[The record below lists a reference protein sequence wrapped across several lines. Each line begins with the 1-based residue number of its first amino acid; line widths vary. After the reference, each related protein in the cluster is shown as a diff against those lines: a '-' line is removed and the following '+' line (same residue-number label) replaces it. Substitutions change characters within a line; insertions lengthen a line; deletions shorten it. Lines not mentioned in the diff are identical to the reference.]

1 MAEMNGDKIIVF
13 KTPDG
18 DWGEFSNQYRAP
30 FTYMGIRFESVEQ
43 FLYYMRAVFGRSKA
57 TAEKILECGGDS
69 AALVKTSKKQ
79 RLLENN
85 SWEEVRQQ
93 IMRLGMRQKF
103 LQNPELRKKLLSTGF
118 RLLVEIPKEGL
129 LDRILPPSEEWVRD
143 PSKWKN
149 RNTTGKALMRVRA
162 DLRSADRLVGADEA
176 YVFPKAPFILQTPV
190 GKMTLQEISALPG
203 AKESVRAYLDTARQY
218 LELFLATPDNVGNLN
233 RIPLVTME
241 RVIAGNAADIESTLN
256 RAKARAAAEEA
267 AKEAAKAAAEEAAKE
282 AAEAPEPAQ
291 ETAAEGFPDAE
302 TPAVPEEQA
311 AAPAAGEVIAENTAV
326 SPEEETNAAP
336 AAVLEFGAEPAAIS
350 EEAPEPVPLTEEPSR
365 ILQEGTEDIPAEE
378 LPDDIPEE
386 GFYALLYDLDEM
398 MKLGLI

>member
-1 MAEMNGDKIIVF
+1 MAELNGDKIIVF

-18 DWGEFSNQYRAP
+18 EWGEFSNQYQAP
-30 FTYMGIRFESVEQ
+30 FTYIGTRFESVEQ
-43 FLYYMRAVFGRSKA
+43 FLYYMRALFGRSKA
-57 TAEKILECGGDS
+57 TAAKVLECGGDS
-69 AALVKTSKKQ
+69 AALVKISKKQ

-143 PSKWKN
+143 PAKWKN
-149 RNTTGKALMRVRA
+149 RNMTGKALMQVRA
-162 DLRSADRLVGADEA
+162 DLRCADRLVGADEA
-176 YVFPKAPFILQTPV
+176 YVFPKAPFILQTPI
-190 GKMTLQEISALPG
+190 GKMTLQEIAALPG

-218 LELFLATPDNVGNLN
+218 LELFLATSDNVGNLN

-241 RVIAGNAADIESTLN
+241 RVIAGNAADIENALN
-256 RAKARAAAEEA
+256 RAKARAAAA
-267 AKEAAKAAAEEAAKE
+267 ATAVT
-282 AAEAPEPAQ
+282 EPDQ
-291 ETAAEGFPDAE
+291 ETAAEAASDSE
-302 TPAVPEEQA
+302 TTAVPEEQA
-311 AAPAAGEVIAENTAV
+311 AAPAADEADTGDTNV
-326 SPEEETNAAP
+326 STEEDTNAAP
-336 AAVLEFGAEPAAIS
+336 AAVLEFGAEPAAVS
-350 EEAPEPVPLTEEPSR
+350 EETPVPLSMTEEPSD
-365 ILQEGTEDIPAEE
+365 ISQENTADVPAED

-398 MKLGLI
+398 MKLGII

>member
-1 MAEMNGDKIIVF
+1 MAELNGDKIIVF

-18 DWGEFSNQYRAP
+18 EWGEFSNQYQAP
-30 FTYMGIRFESVEQ
+30 FTYIGTRFESVEQ
-43 FLYYMRAVFGRSKA
+43 FLYYMRALFGRSKA
-57 TAEKILECGGDS
+57 TAEKVLECGGDS
-69 AALVKTSKKQ
+69 AALVKISKKQ

-143 PSKWKN
+143 PAKWKN
-149 RNTTGKALMRVRA
+149 RNMTGKALMQVRA
-162 DLRSADRLVGADEA
+162 DLRCADRLVGADEA
-176 YVFPKAPFILQTPV
+176 YVFPKAPFILQTPI
-190 GKMTLQEISALPG
+190 GKMTLQEIAALPG

-218 LELFLATPDNVGNLN
+218 LELFLATSDNVGNLN

-241 RVIAGNAADIESTLN
+241 RVIAGNAADIENALN
-256 RAKARAAAEEA
+256 RAKARAAAA
-267 AKEAAKAAAEEAAKE
+267 ATAVT
-282 AAEAPEPAQ
+282 EPDQ
-291 ETAAEGFPDAE
+291 ETAAEAASDSE
-302 TPAVPEEQA
+302 TTAVPEEQA
-311 AAPAAGEVIAENTAV
+311 AAPAADEADTGDTNV
-326 SPEEETNAAP
+326 STEEDTNAAP
-336 AAVLEFGAEPAAIS
+336 AAVLEFGAEPAAVS
-350 EEAPEPVPLTEEPSR
+350 EETPVPLSMTEEPSD
-365 ILQEGTEDIPAEE
+365 ISQENTADVPAED

-398 MKLGLI
+398 MKLGII

>member
-1 MAEMNGDKIIVF
+1 MAELNGDKIIVF

-18 DWGEFSNQYRAP
+18 EWGEFSNQYQAP
-30 FTYMGIRFESVEQ
+30 FTYIGTRFESVEQ
-43 FLYYMRAVFGRSKA
+43 FLYYMRALFGRSKA
-57 TAEKILECGGDS
+57 TAEKVLECGGDS
-69 AALVKTSKKQ
+69 AALVKISKKQ

-143 PSKWKN
+143 PAKWKN
-149 RNTTGKALMRVRA
+149 RNMTGKALMQVRA
-162 DLRSADRLVGADEA
+162 DLRCADRLVGADEA
-176 YVFPKAPFILQTPV
+176 YVFPKAPFILQTPI
-190 GKMTLQEISALPG
+190 GKMTLQEIAALPG

-218 LELFLATPDNVGNLN
+218 LELFLATSDNVGNLN

-241 RVIAGNAADIESTLN
+241 RVIAGNAADIENALN
-256 RAKARAAAEEA
+256 RAKARAAA
-267 AKEAAKAAAEEAAKE
+267 AAAAV
-282 AAEAPEPAQ
+282 PEPDQ
-291 ETAAEGFPDAE
+291 ETAAEAVSDSE
-302 TPAVPEEQA
+302 TTAVPEEQA
-311 AAPAAGEVIAENTAV
+311 AAPAVDEADTGDTNV
-326 SPEEETNAAP
+326 STEEDTNAAP
-336 AAVLEFGAEPAAIS
+336 AAVLEFGAEPAAVS
-350 EEAPEPVPLTEEPSR
+350 EETPVPVSMTEEPSD
-365 ILQEGTEDIPAEE
+365 ISQESTADVPAED

-398 MKLGLI
+398 MKLGII

>member
-1 MAEMNGDKIIVF
+1 MAELNGDKIIVF

-18 DWGEFSNQYRAP
+18 EWGEFSNQYQAP
-30 FTYMGIRFESVEQ
+30 FTYIGTRFESVEQ
-43 FLYYMRAVFGRSKA
+43 FLYYMRALFGRSKA
-57 TAEKILECGGDS
+57 TAEKVLECGGDS
-69 AALVKTSKKQ
+69 AALVKISKKQ

-143 PSKWKN
+143 PAKWKN
-149 RNTTGKALMRVRA
+149 RNMTGKALMQVRA
-162 DLRSADRLVGADEA
+162 DLRCADRLVGADEA
-176 YVFPKAPFILQTPV
+176 YVFPKAPFILQTPI
-190 GKMTLQEISALPG
+190 GKMTLQEIAALPG

-218 LELFLATPDNVGNLN
+218 LELFLATSDNVGNLN

-241 RVIAGNAADIESTLN
+241 RVIAGNAADIENALN
-256 RAKARAAAEEA
+256 RAKARAAA
-267 AKEAAKAAAEEAAKE
+267 AAAAV
-282 AAEAPEPAQ
+282 PEPDQ
-291 ETAAEGFPDAE
+291 ETAAEAVSDSE
-302 TPAVPEEQA
+302 TTAVPEEQA
-311 AAPAAGEVIAENTAV
+311 AAPAADEADTGDTNV
-326 SPEEETNAAP
+326 STEEDTNAAP
-336 AAVLEFGAEPAAIS
+336 AAVLEFGAEPAAVS
-350 EEAPEPVPLTEEPSR
+350 EETPVPLSMTEEPSD
-365 ILQEGTEDIPAEE
+365 ISQENTADVPAED

-398 MKLGLI
+398 MKLGII

>member
-1 MAEMNGDKIIVF
+1 MAELNGDKIIVF

-18 DWGEFSNQYRAP
+18 EWGEFSNQYQAP
-30 FTYMGIRFESVEQ
+30 FTYIGTRFESVEQ
-43 FLYYMRAVFGRSKA
+43 FLYYMRALFGRSKA
-57 TAEKILECGGDS
+57 TAEKVLECGGDS
-69 AALVKTSKKQ
+69 AALVKISKKQ

-143 PSKWKN
+143 PAKWKN
-149 RNTTGKALMRVRA
+149 RNMTGKALMQVRA
-162 DLRSADRLVGADEA
+162 DLRCADRLVGADEA
-176 YVFPKAPFILQTPV
+176 YVFPKAPFILQTPI
-190 GKMTLQEISALPG
+190 GKMTLQEIAALPG

-218 LELFLATPDNVGNLN
+218 LELFLATSDNVGNLN

-241 RVIAGNAADIESTLN
+241 RVIAGNAADIENALN
-256 RAKARAAAEEA
+256 RAKARAAA
-267 AKEAAKAAAEEAAKE
+267 AAAAV
-282 AAEAPEPAQ
+282 PEPDQ
-291 ETAAEGFPDAE
+291 ETAAEAASDSE
-302 TPAVPEEQA
+302 TTAVPEEQA
-311 AAPAAGEVIAENTAV
+311 AAPAADEADTGDTNV
-326 SPEEETNAAP
+326 STEEDTNAAP
-336 AAVLEFGAEPAAIS
+336 AAVLEFGAEPAAVS
-350 EEAPEPVPLTEEPSR
+350 EETPVPLSMTEEPSD
-365 ILQEGTEDIPAEE
+365 ISQENTADVPAED

-398 MKLGLI
+398 MKLGII

>member
-1 MAEMNGDKIIVF
+1 MAELNGDKIIVF

-18 DWGEFSNQYRAP
+18 EWGEFSNQYQAP
-30 FTYMGIRFESVEQ
+30 FTYIGTRFESVEQ
-43 FLYYMRAVFGRSKA
+43 FLYYMRALFGRSKA
-57 TAEKILECGGDS
+57 TAEKVLECGGDS
-69 AALVKTSKKQ
+69 AALVKISKKQ

-143 PSKWKN
+143 PAKWKN
-149 RNTTGKALMRVRA
+149 RNMTGKALMQVRA
-162 DLRSADRLVGADEA
+162 DLRCADRLVGADEA
-176 YVFPKAPFILQTPV
+176 YVFPKAPFILQTPI
-190 GKMTLQEISALPG
+190 GKMTLQEIAALPG

-218 LELFLATPDNVGNLN
+218 LELFLATSDNVGNLN

-241 RVIAGNAADIESTLN
+241 RVIAGNAADIENALN
-256 RAKARAAAEEA
+256 RAKARAAA
-267 AKEAAKAAAEEAAKE
+267 AAAAV
-282 AAEAPEPAQ
+282 PEPDQ
-291 ETAAEGFPDAE
+291 ETAAEAASDSE
-302 TPAVPEEQA
+302 TTAVPEEQA
-311 AAPAAGEVIAENTAV
+311 AAPAADEADTGDTNV
-326 SPEEETNAAP
+326 STEEDTNAAP
-336 AAVLEFGAEPAAIS
+336 AAVLEFGAEPA
-350 EEAPEPVPLTEEPSR
+350 EETPVPVSMTEEPSD
-365 ILQEGTEDIPAEE
+365 ISQENTADVPAED

-398 MKLGLI
+398 MKLGII

>member
-1 MAEMNGDKIIVF
+1 MAELNGDKIIVF

-18 DWGEFSNQYRAP
+18 EWGEFSNQYQAP
-30 FTYMGIRFESVEQ
+30 FTYIGTRFESVEQ
-43 FLYYMRAVFGRSKA
+43 FLYYMRALFGRSKA
-57 TAEKILECGGDS
+57 TAEKVLECGGDS
-69 AALVKTSKKQ
+69 AALVKISKKQ

-143 PSKWKN
+143 PAKWKN
-149 RNTTGKALMRVRA
+149 RNMTGKALMQVRA
-162 DLRSADRLVGADEA
+162 DLRCADRLVGADEA
-176 YVFPKAPFILQTPV
+176 YVFPKAPFILQTPI
-190 GKMTLQEISALPG
+190 GKMTLQEIAALPG

-218 LELFLATPDNVGNLN
+218 LELFLATSDNVGNLN

-241 RVIAGNAADIESTLN
+241 RVIAGNAADIENALN
-256 RAKARAAAEEA
+256 RAKARAAA
-267 AKEAAKAAAEEAAKE
+267 AAAAVT
-282 AAEAPEPAQ
+282 EPDQ
-291 ETAAEGFPDAE
+291 ETAAEAASDSE
-302 TPAVPEEQA
+302 TTAVPEEQA
-311 AAPAAGEVIAENTAV
+311 AAPAADEADTGDTNV
-326 SPEEETNAAP
+326 STEEDTNAAP
-336 AAVLEFGAEPAAIS
+336 AAVLEFGAEPAAVS
-350 EEAPEPVPLTEEPSR
+350 EETHVPLSMTEEPSD
-365 ILQEGTEDIPAEE
+365 ISQEKTADVPAED

-398 MKLGLI
+398 MKLGII

>member
-1 MAEMNGDKIIVF
+1 MAELNGDKIIVF

-18 DWGEFSNQYRAP
+18 EWGEFSNQYQAP
-30 FTYMGIRFESVEQ
+30 FTYIGTRFESVEQ
-43 FLYYMRAVFGRSKA
+43 FLYYMRALFGRSKA
-57 TAEKILECGGDS
+57 TAEKVLECGGDS
-69 AALVKTSKKQ
+69 AALVKISKKQ

-143 PSKWKN
+143 PAKWKN
-149 RNTTGKALMRVRA
+149 RNMTGKALMQVRA
-162 DLRSADRLVGADEA
+162 DLRCADRLVGADEA
-176 YVFPKAPFILQTPV
+176 YVFPKAPFILQTPI
-190 GKMTLQEISALPG
+190 GKMTLQEIAALPG

-218 LELFLATPDNVGNLN
+218 LELFLATSDNVGNLN

-241 RVIAGNAADIESTLN
+241 RVIAGNAADIENALN
-256 RAKARAAAEEA
+256 RAKARAAAA
-267 AKEAAKAAAEEAAKE
+267 AV
-282 AAEAPEPAQ
+282 PEPDQ
-291 ETAAEGFPDAE
+291 ETAAEAVSDSE
-302 TPAVPEEQA
+302 TTAVPEEQA
-311 AAPAAGEVIAENTAV
+311 AAPAADEADTGDTNV
-326 SPEEETNAAP
+326 STEEDTNAAP
-336 AAVLEFGAEPAAIS
+336 AAVLEFGAEPAAVS
-350 EEAPEPVPLTEEPSR
+350 EETPVPLSMTEEPSD
-365 ILQEGTEDIPAEE
+365 ISQENTADVPAED

-398 MKLGLI
+398 MKLGII

>member
-1 MAEMNGDKIIVF
+1 MAELNGDKIIVF

-18 DWGEFSNQYRAP
+18 EWGEFSNQYQAP
-30 FTYMGIRFESVEQ
+30 FTYIGTRFESVEQ
-43 FLYYMRAVFGRSKA
+43 FLYYMRALFGRSKA
-57 TAEKILECGGDS
+57 TAEKVLACGGDS
-69 AALVKTSKKQ
+69 AALVKISKKQ

-143 PSKWKN
+143 PAKWKN
-149 RNTTGKALMRVRA
+149 RNMTGKALMQVRA
-162 DLRSADRLVGADEA
+162 DLRCADRLVGADEA
-176 YVFPKAPFILQTPV
+176 YVFPKAPFILQTPI
-190 GKMTLQEISALPG
+190 GKMTLQEIAALPG

-218 LELFLATPDNVGNLN
+218 LELFLATSDNVGNLN

-241 RVIAGNAADIESTLN
+241 RVIAGNAADIENALN
-256 RAKARAAAEEA
+256 RAKARAAAA
-267 AKEAAKAAAEEAAKE
+267 ATAVT
-282 AAEAPEPAQ
+282 EPDQ
-291 ETAAEGFPDAE
+291 ETAAEAASDSE
-302 TPAVPEEQA
+302 TTAVPEEQA
-311 AAPAAGEVIAENTAV
+311 AAPAADEADTGDTNV
-326 SPEEETNAAP
+326 STEEDTNAAP
-336 AAVLEFGAEPAAIS
+336 AAVLEFGAEPAAVS
-350 EEAPEPVPLTEEPSR
+350 EETPVPLSMTEEPSD
-365 ILQEGTEDIPAEE
+365 ISQENTADVPAED

-398 MKLGLI
+398 MKLGII

>member
-1 MAEMNGDKIIVF
+1 MAELNGDKIIVF

-18 DWGEFSNQYRAP
+18 EWGEFSNQYQAP
-30 FTYMGIRFESVEQ
+30 FTYIGTRFESVEQ
-43 FLYYMRAVFGRSKA
+43 FLSYMRALFGRSKA
-57 TAEKILECGGDS
+57 TAEKVLECGGDS
-69 AALVKTSKKQ
+69 AALVKISKKQ

-143 PSKWKN
+143 PAKWKN
-149 RNTTGKALMRVRA
+149 RNMTGKALMQVRA
-162 DLRSADRLVGADEA
+162 DLRCADRLVGADEA
-176 YVFPKAPFILQTPV
+176 YVFPKAPFILQTPI
-190 GKMTLQEISALPG
+190 GKMTLQEIAALPG

-218 LELFLATPDNVGNLN
+218 LELFLATSDNVGNLN

-241 RVIAGNAADIESTLN
+241 RVIAGNAADIENALN
-256 RAKARAAAEEA
+256 RAKARAAA
-267 AKEAAKAAAEEAAKE
+267 AAAAV
-282 AAEAPEPAQ
+282 PEPDQ
-291 ETAAEGFPDAE
+291 ETAAEAVSDSE
-302 TPAVPEEQA
+302 TTAVPEEQA
-311 AAPAAGEVIAENTAV
+311 AAPAADEADTGDTNV
-326 SPEEETNAAP
+326 STEEDTNAAP
-336 AAVLEFGAEPAAIS
+336 AAVLEFGAEPAAVS
-350 EEAPEPVPLTEEPSR
+350 EETPVPLSMTEEPSD
-365 ILQEGTEDIPAEE
+365 ISQENTADVPAED

-398 MKLGLI
+398 MKLGII

>member
-1 MAEMNGDKIIVF
+1 MAELNGDKIIVF

-18 DWGEFSNQYRAP
+18 EWGEFSNQYQAP
-30 FTYMGIRFESVEQ
+30 FTYIGTRFESVEQ
-43 FLYYMRAVFGRSKA
+43 FLYYMRALFGRSKA
-57 TAEKILECGGDS
+57 TAEKVLECGGDS
-69 AALVKTSKKQ
+69 AALVKISKKQ

-143 PSKWKN
+143 PAKWKN
-149 RNTTGKALMRVRA
+149 RNMTGKALMQVRA
-162 DLRSADRLVGADEA
+162 DLRCADRLVGADEA
-176 YVFPKAPFILQTPV
+176 YVFPKAPFILQTPI
-190 GKMTLQEISALPG
+190 GKMTLQEIAALPG

-218 LELFLATPDNVGNLN
+218 LELFLATSDNVGNLN

-241 RVIAGNAADIESTLN
+241 RVIAGNAADIENALN
-256 RAKARAAAEEA
+256 RAKARAAAA
-267 AKEAAKAAAEEAAKE
+267 ATAVT
-282 AAEAPEPAQ
+282 EPDQ
-291 ETAAEGFPDAE
+291 ETAAEAASDSE
-302 TPAVPEEQA
+302 TTAVPEEQA
-311 AAPAAGEVIAENTAV
+311 AAPAADEADTGDTDV
-326 SPEEETNAAP
+326 STEEDTNAAP
-336 AAVLEFGAEPAAIS
+336 AAVLEFGAEPAAVS
-350 EEAPEPVPLTEEPSR
+350 EETPVPLSMTEEPSD
-365 ILQEGTEDIPAEE
+365 ISQENTADVPAED

-398 MKLGLI
+398 MKLGII

>member
-1 MAEMNGDKIIVF
+1 MAELNGDKIIVF

-18 DWGEFSNQYRAP
+18 EWGEFSNQYQAP
-30 FTYMGIRFESVEQ
+30 FTYIGTRFESVEQ
-43 FLYYMRAVFGRSKA
+43 FLYYMRALFGRSKA
-57 TAEKILECGGDS
+57 TAEKVLECGGDS
-69 AALVKTSKKQ
+69 AALVKISKKQ

-143 PSKWKN
+143 PAKWKN
-149 RNTTGKALMRVRA
+149 RNMTGKALMQVRA
-162 DLRSADRLVGADEA
+162 DLRCADRLVGADEA
-176 YVFPKAPFILQTPV
+176 YVFPKAPFILQTPI
-190 GKMTLQEISALPG
+190 GKMTLQEIAALPG

-218 LELFLATPDNVGNLN
+218 LELFLATSDNVGNLN

-241 RVIAGNAADIESTLN
+241 RVIAGNAADIENALN
-256 RAKARAAAEEA
+256 RAKARAAA
-267 AKEAAKAAAEEAAKE
+267 AAAAV
-282 AAEAPEPAQ
+282 PEPDQ
-291 ETAAEGFPDAE
+291 ETAAEAASDSE
-302 TPAVPEEQA
+302 TTAVPEEQA
-311 AAPAAGEVIAENTAV
+311 AAPAADEADTGDTNV
-326 SPEEETNAAP
+326 STEEDTNAAP
-336 AAVLEFGAEPAAIS
+336 AAVLEFGAEPAAAS
-350 EEAPEPVPLTEEPSR
+350 EEPPVPLSMTEEPSD
-365 ILQEGTEDIPAEE
+365 ISQENTVDVPAED

-398 MKLGLI
+398 MKLGII

>member
-1 MAEMNGDKIIVF
+1 MAELNGDKIIVF

-18 DWGEFSNQYRAP
+18 EWGEFSNQYQAP
-30 FTYMGIRFESVEQ
+30 FTYIGTRFESVEQ
-43 FLYYMRAVFGRSKA
+43 FLYYMRALFGRSKA
-57 TAEKILECGGDS
+57 TAEKVLECGGDS
-69 AALVKTSKKQ
+69 AALVKISKKQ

-143 PSKWKN
+143 PAKWKN
-149 RNTTGKALMRVRA
+149 RNMTGKALMQVRA
-162 DLRSADRLVGADEA
+162 DLRCADRLVGADEA
-176 YVFPKAPFILQTPV
+176 YVFPKAPFILQTPIA
-190 GKMTLQEISALPG
+190 KMTLQEIAALPG

-218 LELFLATPDNVGNLN
+218 LELFLATSDNVGNLN

-241 RVIAGNAADIESTLN
+241 RVIAGNAADIENALN
-256 RAKARAAAEEA
+256 RAKARAAA
-267 AKEAAKAAAEEAAKE
+267 AAAAVT
-282 AAEAPEPAQ
+282 EPDQ
-291 ETAAEGFPDAE
+291 ETAAEAASDSE
-302 TPAVPEEQA
+302 TTAVPEEQA
-311 AAPAAGEVIAENTAV
+311 AAPAADEADTGDTNV
-326 SPEEETNAAP
+326 STEEDTNAAP
-336 AAVLEFGAEPAAIS
+336 AAVLEFGAEPAAAS
-350 EEAPEPVPLTEEPSR
+350 EEAPVPVYMTEEPS
-365 ILQEGTEDIPAEE
+365 DISQGNTVDVPAED

-398 MKLGLI
+398 MKLGII

>member
-1 MAEMNGDKIIVF
+1 MAELNGDKIIVF

-18 DWGEFSNQYRAP
+18 EWGEFSNQYQAP
-30 FTYMGIRFESVEQ
+30 FTYIGTRFESVEQ
-43 FLYYMRAVFGRSKA
+43 FLYYMRALFGRSKA
-57 TAEKILECGGDS
+57 TAEKVLECGGDS
-69 AALVKTSKKQ
+69 AALVKISKKQ

-143 PSKWKN
+143 PAKWKN
-149 RNTTGKALMRVRA
+149 RNMTGKALMQVRA
-162 DLRSADRLVGADEA
+162 DLRCADRLVGADEA
-176 YVFPKAPFILQTPV
+176 YVFPKAPFILQTPI
-190 GKMTLQEISALPG
+190 GKMTLQEIAALPG

-218 LELFLATPDNVGNLN
+218 LELFLATSDNVGNLN

-241 RVIAGNAADIESTLN
+241 RVIAGNAADIENALN
-256 RAKARAAAEEA
+256 RAKARAAAA
-267 AKEAAKAAAEEAAKE
+267 ATAVT
-282 AAEAPEPAQ
+282 EPDQ
-291 ETAAEGFPDAE
+291 ETAAEAVSDSE
-302 TPAVPEEQA
+302 TTAVPEEQA
-311 AAPAAGEVIAENTAV
+311 AAPAADEADTGDTNV
-326 SPEEETNAAP
+326 STEEDTNAAP
-336 AAVLEFGAEPAAIS
+336 AAVLEFGAEPAAVS
-350 EEAPEPVPLTEEPSR
+350 EETPVPLSMTEEPSD
-365 ILQEGTEDIPAEE
+365 ISQENTADVPAED

-398 MKLGLI
+398 MKLGII

>member
-1 MAEMNGDKIIVF
+1 MAELNGDKIIVF

-18 DWGEFSNQYRAP
+18 EWGEFSNQYQAP
-30 FTYMGIRFESVEQ
+30 FTYMGTRFESVEQ
-43 FLYYMRAVFGRSKA
+43 FLYYMRALFGRSKA
-57 TAEKILECGGDS
+57 TAEKVLECGGNS
-69 AALVKTSKKQ
+69 AALVKISKKQ

-143 PSKWKN
+143 PAKWKN
-149 RNTTGKALMRVRA
+149 RNMTGKALMQVRA
-162 DLRSADRLVGADEA
+162 DLRCADRLVGADEA
-176 YVFPKAPFILQTPV
+176 YVFPKAPFILQTPI
-190 GKMTLQEISALPG
+190 GKMTLQEIAALPG

-218 LELFLATPDNVGNLN
+218 LELFLATSDNVGNLN

-241 RVIAGNAADIESTLN
+241 RVIAGNAADIENALN
-256 RAKARAAAEEA
+256 RAKARAAA
-267 AKEAAKAAAEEAAKE
+267 AAAAV
-282 AAEAPEPAQ
+282 PEPDQ
-291 ETAAEGFPDAE
+291 ETAAEAVSDSE
-302 TPAVPEEQA
+302 TTAIPEEQA
-311 AAPAAGEVIAENTAV
+311 AAPAADEADTGDTNV
-326 SPEEETNAAP
+326 STEEDTNAAP
-336 AAVLEFGAEPAAIS
+336 AAVLEFGAEPAAVS
-350 EEAPEPVPLTEEPSR
+350 EEAPVPVSMTEEPS
-365 ILQEGTEDIPAEE
+365 DISKESTADVPAED

>member
-1 MAEMNGDKIIVF
+1 MAELNGDKIIVF

-18 DWGEFSNQYRAP
+18 EWGEFSNQYQAP
-30 FTYMGIRFESVEQ
+30 FTYIGTRFESVEQ
-43 FLYYMRAVFGRSKA
+43 FLYYMRALFGRSKA
-57 TAEKILECGGDS
+57 TAEKVLECGGDS
-69 AALVKTSKKQ
+69 AALVKISKKQ

-143 PSKWKN
+143 PAKWKN
-149 RNTTGKALMRVRA
+149 RNMTGKALMQVRA
-162 DLRSADRLVGADEA
+162 DLRCADRLVGADEA
-176 YVFPKAPFILQTPV
+176 YVFPKAPFILQTPI
-190 GKMTLQEISALPG
+190 GKMTLQEIAALPG

-218 LELFLATPDNVGNLN
+218 LELFLATSDNVGNLN

-241 RVIAGNAADIESTLN
+241 RVIAGNAADIENALN
-256 RAKARAAAEEA
+256 RAKARAAA
-267 AKEAAKAAAEEAAKE
+267 AAAEVT
-282 AAEAPEPAQ
+282 EPDQ
-291 ETAAEGFPDAE
+291 ETAAEAASDSE
-302 TPAVPEEQA
+302 TTAVPEEQA
-311 AAPAAGEVIAENTAV
+311 AAPAADEADTGDTNV
-326 SPEEETNAAP
+326 STEEDTNAAP
-336 AAVLEFGAEPAAIS
+336 AAVLEFGAEPAAAS
-350 EEAPEPVPLTEEPSR
+350 EETPVPVSMTEEPSD
-365 ILQEGTEDIPAEE
+365 ISQENTADVPAED

-398 MKLGLI
+398 MKLGII

>member
-18 DWGEFSNQYRAP
+18 EWGEFSNQYQAP
-30 FTYMGIRFESVEQ
+30 FTYIGTRFESVEQ
-43 FLYYMRAVFGRSKA
+43 FLYYMRALFGRSKA
-57 TAEKILECGGDS
+57 TAEKVLECGGDS
-69 AALVKTSKKQ
+69 AALVKISKKQ

-143 PSKWKN
+143 PAKWKN
-149 RNTTGKALMRVRA
+149 RNMTGKALMQVRA
-162 DLRSADRLVGADEA
+162 DLRCADRLVGADEA
-176 YVFPKAPFILQTPV
+176 YVFPKAPFILQTPI
-190 GKMTLQEISALPG
+190 GKMTLQEIAALPG

-218 LELFLATPDNVGNLN
+218 LELFLATSDNVGNLN

-241 RVIAGNAADIESTLN
+241 RVIAGNAADIENALN
-256 RAKARAAAEEA
+256 RAKARAAA
-267 AKEAAKAAAEEAAKE
+267 AAAAV
-282 AAEAPEPAQ
+282 PEPDQ
-291 ETAAEGFPDAE
+291 ETAAEAVSDSE
-302 TPAVPEEQA
+302 TTAVPEEQA
-311 AAPAAGEVIAENTAV
+311 AAPAADEADTGDTNV
-326 SPEEETNAAP
+326 STEEDTNAAP
-336 AAVLEFGAEPAAIS
+336 AAVLEFGAEPAAAS
-350 EEAPEPVPLTEEPSR
+350 EETPVPVSMTEEPSD
-365 ILQEGTEDIPAEE
+365 ISQENTADVPAED

-398 MKLGLI
+398 MKLGII

>member
-1 MAEMNGDKIIVF
+1 MAELNGDKIIVF

-18 DWGEFSNQYRAP
+18 EWGEFSNQYQAP
-30 FTYMGIRFESVEQ
+30 FTYIGTRFESVEQ
-43 FLYYMRAVFGRSKA
+43 FLYYMRALFGRSKA
-57 TAEKILECGGDS
+57 TAEKVLECGGDS
-69 AALVKTSKKQ
+69 AALVKISKKQ

-143 PSKWKN
+143 PAKWKN
-149 RNTTGKALMRVRA
+149 RNMTGKALMQVRA
-162 DLRSADRLVGADEA
+162 DLRCADRLVGADEA
-176 YVFPKAPFILQTPV
+176 YVFPKAPFILQTPI
-190 GKMTLQEISALPG
+190 GKMTLQEIAALPG

-218 LELFLATPDNVGNLN
+218 LELFLATSDNVGNLN

-241 RVIAGNAADIESTLN
+241 RVIAGNAADIENALN
-256 RAKARAAAEEA
+256 RAKARAAAA
-267 AKEAAKAAAEEAAKE
+267 AV
-282 AAEAPEPAQ
+282 PEPDQ
-291 ETAAEGFPDAE
+291 ETAAEAVSDSE
-302 TPAVPEEQA
+302 TTAVPEEQA
-311 AAPAAGEVIAENTAV
+311 AAPAADEADTGDTNV
-326 SPEEETNAAP
+326 STEEDTNAAP
-336 AAVLEFGAEPAAIS
+336 AAVLEFGAEPAAAS
-350 EEAPEPVPLTEEPSR
+350 EEPPVPLSMTEEPSD
-365 ILQEGTEDIPAEE
+365 ISQENTADVPAED

-398 MKLGLI
+398 MKLGII

>member
-18 DWGEFSNQYRAP
+18 DWGEFSNQYQAP

-190 GKMTLQEISALPG
+190 GKMTLQEIGALPG

-282 AAEAPEPAQ
+282 AAEVPEPAQ

-336 AAVLEFGAEPAAIS
+336 AAVLEFGAGPAAIS

>member
-1 MAEMNGDKIIVF
+1 MAELNGDKIIVF

-18 DWGEFSNQYRAP
+18 EWGEFSNQYQAP
-30 FTYMGIRFESVEQ
+30 FTYIGTRFESVEQ
-43 FLYYMRAVFGRSKA
+43 FLYYMRALFGRSKA
-57 TAEKILECGGDS
+57 TAEKVLECGGDS
-69 AALVKTSKKQ
+69 AALVKISKKQ

-143 PSKWKN
+143 PAKWKN
-149 RNTTGKALMRVRA
+149 RNMTGKALMQVRA
-162 DLRSADRLVGADEA
+162 DLRCADRLVGADEA
-176 YVFPKAPFILQTPV
+176 YVFPKAPFILQTPI
-190 GKMTLQEISALPG
+190 GKMTLQEIAALPG

-218 LELFLATPDNVGNLN
+218 LELFLATSDNVGNLN

-241 RVIAGNAADIESTLN
+241 RVIAGNAADIENALN
-256 RAKARAAAEEA
+256 RAKARAAAA
-267 AKEAAKAAAEEAAKE
+267 AV
-282 AAEAPEPAQ
+282 PEPDQ
-291 ETAAEGFPDAE
+291 ETAAEAVSDSE
-302 TPAVPEEQA
+302 TTAVPEEQA
-311 AAPAAGEVIAENTAV
+311 AAPAADEADTGDTNV
-326 SPEEETNAAP
+326 STEEDTNAAP
-336 AAVLEFGAEPAAIS
+336 AAVLEFGAEPAAVS
-350 EEAPEPVPLTEEPSR
+350 EETPVPVSMTEEPSD
-365 ILQEGTEDIPAEE
+365 ISQENTADVPAED

-398 MKLGLI
+398 MKLGII